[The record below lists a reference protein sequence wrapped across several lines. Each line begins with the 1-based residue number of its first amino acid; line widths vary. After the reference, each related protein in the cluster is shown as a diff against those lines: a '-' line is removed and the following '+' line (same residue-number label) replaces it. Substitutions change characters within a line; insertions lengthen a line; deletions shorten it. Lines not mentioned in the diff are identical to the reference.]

1 MYKMFLTRRALFSGA
16 VGALVAGP
24 GLGWPA
30 LAAAQESDRLRIGMA
45 TPPTTLD
52 PHFQSNAPNNAIAM
66 HLFDALVTNDESA
79 RPTPCLATSWRSLD
93 DTHWEFILRQGVT
106 YSDGAPFLPDD
117 VMASVERVNSLQS
130 PASYRTYTRTIKSIT
145 APDPGRIV
153 IETKAPD
160 PLLPIAMGRIRI
172 ISARH
177 KDSPTATYNAG
188 RAVIGTGPY
197 LLKEFVPGSHLL
209 LARNEGY
216 WGPKPVWK
224 EALIRMISDDGA
236 RTAGLLSGDLDIIE
250 EVPFEAV
257 ERVAKD
263 QRFHIIRGLSSRI
276 VYFAFDHAREVT
288 PFATDPDGK
297 PLPRNPMKDL
307 RVRQALSMAINRK
320 AIVAQV
326 MSGNAEV
333 ATQYLPKGAPGT
345 SPNLEPIPYDPERA
359 KKLLAEAGYPNG
371 FRLVIHGPNDRYIND
386 SKVVQAVAQML
397 TRIGVQTKVEVMPWS
412 VYSARSNNNEFSL
425 NLMSW
430 GVNTGE
436 TSNPLIALN
445 STYDKDR
452 GTGSSNG
459 GRYSNPA
466 LDKTLQVAT
475 QTMNDE
481 IRNRLLA
488 EACEMVFN
496 DCAIM
501 PLYHEVVQLAARKS
515 IDYRTRNDQYTL
527 AAGIRKS

>member
-1 MYKMFLTRRALFSGA
+1 MYKMVLTRRALFSGA
-16 VGALVAGP
+16 VGALTVAP
-24 GLGWPA
+24 GLGWPR
-30 LAAAQESDRLRIGMA
+30 LAAAQDTDRLRIGMA

-66 HLFDALVTNDESA
+66 HLFDALVTNDENA
-79 RPTPCLATSWRSLD
+79 RPTPCLATSWRPLD
-93 DTHWEFILRQGVT
+93 DTHWEFVLRPGVT
-106 YSDGAPFLPDD
+106 YSDGTPFTPAD
-117 VMASVERVNSLQS
+117 VIASVERVNSLQS
-130 PASYRTYTRTIKSIT
+130 PASYRTYTRTIKAIT
-145 APDPGRIV
+145 TPDPGRII

-160 PLLPIAMGRIRI
+160 PLLPVAMGRIRI
-172 ISARH
+172 ISAQH
-177 KDSPTATYNAG
+177 KDAPTANYNAG

-197 LLKEFVPGSHLL
+197 LLKEFSQGSHLIL
-209 LARNEGY
+209 TRNEGY
-216 WGPKPVWK
+216 WGPKPEWK
-224 EALIRMISDDGA
+224 EVLIRLIGDDGA
-236 RTAGLLSGDLDIIE
+236 RTAGLLSGDLDVIE

-276 VYFAFDHAREVT
+276 VYFGFDHAREVT
-288 PFATDPDGK
+288 PFATDLDGK

-307 RVRQALSMAINRK
+307 RVRQALSLAINRK

-345 SPNLEPIPYDPERA
+345 SATLEPIPYDPERA

-386 SKVVQAVAQML
+386 AKVVQAVAQML
-397 TRIGVQTKVEVMPWS
+397 SRIGVQTKVEVMPWS
-412 VYSARSNNNEFSL
+412 VYSGKSNSNEFTL

-445 STYDKDR
+445 ATYDKER
-452 GTGSSNG
+452 GNGSSNG
-459 GRYSNPA
+459 GRYSNPD
-466 LDKTLQVAT
+466 LDKKLQVAT
-475 QTMNDE
+475 QTMNDDT
-481 IRNRLLA
+481 RNRLLA
-488 EACEMVFN
+488 EASEMVFN

-501 PLYHEVVQLAARKS
+501 PLYHEVVQLAARKTVG
-515 IDYRTRNDQYTL
+515 YRTRNDQYTL
-527 AAGIRKS
+527 AMGIRKI